1 MNVRR
6 LFVVV
11 MVVLTLSA
19 GYVASPF
26 VAMWNLR
33 EAIKSSDTAA
43 IDSRVVWPSVRESLK
58 ASLAKEANLLPF
70 AEAAG
75 GQVRP
80 TLWQRI
86 KGTFGASML
95 DRFIETY
102 VTPEGLPKLFDYRRT
117 WNESIKGEVPESA
130 SRLERARLIWSRVKR
145 AEFQSL
151 TRLEI
156 EMVDRKVADRRIISV
171 MELDAFTWKLTHL
184 RIVTIAASE
193 RLADLE
199 TAPGKL

>member
-1 MNVRR
+1 MNVRH

-117 WNESIKGEVPESA
+117 WNESINGEVPESA

>member
-117 WNESIKGEVPESA
+117 WNESINGEVPESA

>member
-1 MNVRR
+1 MNVRH

-33 EAIKSSDTAA
+33 EAIKSNDTAA

>member
-1 MNVRR
+1 MNVRH